1 MTATTTPA
9 RFRYLGV
16 TDECV
21 ECQQCGRT
29 ELRSTVVLAILDTD
43 GSTEDV
49 TYYGSSCAARALG
62 VEGDGR
68 AVLQAAR
75 NATVATLRAAL
86 AAHERAEQLHSR
98 FARFNDEGALEWTR
112 PALLLSAADGVQVAV
127 DRVAAIR
134 ALAGPVADAAAI
146 GYPTREAVARALR
159 AGGWL

>member
-1 MTATTTPA
+1 MIATTGP

-43 GSTEDV
+43 GNTEDV
-49 TYYGSSCAARALG
+49 TYYGSSCAARVLG

-75 NATVATLRAAL
+75 NATVATLLAAL
-86 AAHERAEQLHSR
+86 DAHRRAEERHSR
-98 FARFNDEGALEWTR
+98 FARFDDNGRLEWLR
-112 PALLLSAADGVQVAV
+112 PAVLDAAARGVDTAV
-127 DRVAAIR
+127 ERVAAIE

-146 GYPTREAVARALR
+146 GYPTSEAVTRALR